1 MANQRRLVPDVVSDQ
16 TLVALTGEDHVR
28 DAARLMKHRRVGS
41 VLVMS
46 GDDLQGIF
54 TERDMVYRVVADG
67 LDPDMTPLSQV
78 MTADPDTI
86 DAGATV
92 LDALKAMN
100 ERGYRH
106 LPVMED
112 GHVVGVV
119 STRDFYGEEK
129 AEEESRQAGR
139 AGQVTQLRT

>member
-1 MANQRRLVPDVVSDQ
+1 MSNQRRLVRDVVSDQ
-16 TLVALTGEDHVR
+16 TLVALTGADHVR

-41 VLVMS
+41 VLVMNK
-46 GDDLQGIF
+46 DVLEGIF

-67 LDPDMTPLSQV
+67 LDPDMTPLSKV
-78 MTADPDTI
+78 MTANPDTI
-86 DAGATV
+86 DACASA

-106 LPVMED
+106 LPVMDE
-112 GHVVGVV
+112 GRIVGVV

-129 AEEESRQAGR
+129 AEGERRQAGR
-139 AGQVTQLRT
+139 ATQLRT